1 MKISSPTNDTITSMT
16 AVRGSSTQPNSSQAS
31 PNWNQRKL
39 KWRGASPLPE
49 CFNAFAKATQ
59 DKIRATPIEPIA
71 SEAAN
76 LRCRCFAREE
86 TPAANSGKT
95 GISQRYRIIQFIMW
109 VLEQLSFHRVYL
121 VHIGRFVM
129 PIN

>member
-1 MKISSPTNDTITSMT
+1 MKMSRPTNDTITSIT
-16 AVRGSSTQPNSSQAS
+16 AVSGSSTQPSSSQVS
-31 PNWNQRKL
+31 PNWNQWKL
-39 KWRGASPLPE
+39 KIWRDTSPFPE
-49 CFNAFAKATQ
+49 CCKAFAKATQ
-59 DKIRATPIEPIA
+59 DKIRAMPIEPIA

-76 LRCRCFAREE
+76 LRCRCFAKAE

-121 VHIGRFVM
+121 VHIGRFV
-129 PIN
+129 